1 MKDQNE
7 FSNRANIVHLNGVR
21 ISPRKL
27 RVLVDQIRGQGVHEA
42 LTRLHF
48 ADRRAAGVLVKLVES
63 GVANVREN
71 LRAWNADDLMVARAF
86 VDAGPTLKR
95 FRPRAQGRATPIR
108 KRTSRVTIELRPFD
122 E

>member
-1 MKDQNE
+1 M
-7 FSNRANIVHLNGVR
+7 
-21 ISPRKL
+21 
-27 RVLVDQIRGQGVHEA
+27 HEA